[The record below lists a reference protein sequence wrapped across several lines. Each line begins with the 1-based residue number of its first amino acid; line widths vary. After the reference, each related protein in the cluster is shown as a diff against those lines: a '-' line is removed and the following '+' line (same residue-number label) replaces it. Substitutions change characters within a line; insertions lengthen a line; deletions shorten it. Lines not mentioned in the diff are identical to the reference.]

1 LAIERDYPAQKS
13 HNPIVHDHSKS
24 FLLLA
29 PYLCHPSPI
38 LLYWAQFI
46 DGGMKSKERNAETR
60 SQSRYDTGHIKC
72 NVNMIKIFFKMKTLS
87 SNQEQT
93 GEIALLVDRR
103 SFRSFQTVLEHLPL
117 ICKRKTILNQSNA
130 NDHDLVSNNVPLRDE
145 TTLHRKIRTTMT
157 VRKNFTTVN
166 ISILKRERDRT
177 VLTE

>member
-1 LAIERDYPAQKS
+1 
-13 HNPIVHDHSKS
+13 
-24 FLLLA
+24 
-29 PYLCHPSPI
+29 
-38 LLYWAQFI
+38 
-46 DGGMKSKERNAETR
+46 
-60 SQSRYDTGHIKC
+60 
-72 NVNMIKIFFKMKTLS
+72 MKTFS

-130 NDHDLVSNNVPLRDE
+130 NGHDLVSNNVPLRDE
-145 TTLHRKIRTTMT
+145 ATLHRKIRTTMT